1 MRETSALPLTD
12 EQEKALQ
19 EFANLHGRFWKL
31 KLMNLWI
38 RGEDKG
44 LLRQVRNDYGPV
56 WLRTK
61 CKIKPQQEGK
71 QHG

>member
-12 EQEKALQ
+12 EQEKELQ

-31 KLMNLWI
+31 KLLTLWV
-38 RGEDKG
+38 RGEDRG

-61 CKIKPQQEGK
+61 CKIKPQSKGVS
-71 QHG
+71 HG